1 MSLRK
6 HGAFLSAPFERSRVN
21 AQHNNIVLYWQN
33 QVRRYG
39 ERAAYRAKLDGEWVY
54 RSWQEYGQV
63 VKQFAMGL
71 LSLGLRAGDRV
82 AILGSTREE
91 WDWADRATLA
101 VGGIGVGVYHSSTPE
116 QIRYIVDHSEASILV
131 VEDENQWRKIEEIR
145 TEIPRVKKFVLMD
158 PLSDMSDECTMSFA
172 ELLALGQKNEDA
184 LEDEYCS
191 RGKAIETSDAA
202 IYVYTSGTTGPPKGA
217 VLTHGN
223 ILAIMEAFGQ
233 MGIFVPEEDRTV
245 AWLPLPHVFGRF
257 VILSAIYTAN
267 TWTYA
272 GEIDTLIDDLADIQP
287 TVFHSVPRI
296 YEKIYQKMTSGM
308 AQASP
313 TKRMLFDYCVKIGS
327 AVSRCRQEKRPIPF
341 LLRMKHLIAERLVF
355 RKLRGLFGGRIRC
368 AITGGAPLS
377 KEILEFFHA
386 AGILILE
393 AYGLTESPSAAF
405 NRPDDFRFGTVGP
418 PVPGMEIRIA
428 EDGEI
433 LLRSPIVFAG
443 YLKDPEKTRE
453 AFRDDGWYC
462 TGDIGVLSPDGF
474 VTITDRK
481 KDIIITA
488 GGKNVAPQNIE
499 NLLKTSPMISQVMVY
514 GDRKPYLTALFTLD
528 PEALAAWGEAE
539 GLKVADLSGLC
550 RNERLRERIGE
561 IVKEKS
567 RSLASFETIKRFE
580 ILPQDFALDTG
591 EITPTLKVKRRFV
604 TEKYRELLEG
614 MYN

>member
-1 MSLRK
+1 MSEK
-6 HGAFLSAPFERSRVN
+6 
-21 AQHNNIVLYWQN
+21 HNNIVLYWQN
-33 QVRRYG
+33 QVRSYG
-39 ERAAYRAKLDGEWVY
+39 ERAAYRLKVDGEWVT
-54 RSWQEYGQV
+54 RSWHEYGEV

-71 LSLGLRAGDRV
+71 LSLGLGAGERV

-101 VGGIGVGVYHSSTPE
+101 VGGVGVGVYHSSTPE

-131 VEDENQWRKIEEIR
+131 VEDENQWRKIKEIR
-145 TEIPRVKKFVLMD
+145 AEIPRVKKFVLMD
-158 PLSDMSDECTMSFA
+158 PLSDMSDAGTMSFA
-172 ELLALGQKNEDA
+172 DLLALGRKNEDA
-184 LEDEYCS
+184 LEEEYWS
-191 RGKAIETSDAA
+191 RGERIETSDPA

-223 ILAIMEAFGQ
+223 IVAILEAFRQ

-257 VILSAIYTAN
+257 IILSAIYSTN
-267 TWTYA
+267 MWSYA
-272 GEIDTLIDDLADIQP
+272 GEIDTLIEDLADIQP

-313 TKRMLFDYCVKIGS
+313 MKRMLFDTCVRIGS
-327 AVSRCRQEKRPIPF
+327 EVSRRRQEKRSIPF
-341 LLRMKHLIAERLVF
+341 SLKAKYFLAERLVF

-418 PVPGMEIRIA
+418 AVPGMEIKIA

-433 LLRSPIVFAG
+433 LLQSPIVFAG
-443 YLKDPEKTRE
+443 YLKDPEKTEE

-462 TGDIGVLSPDGF
+462 TGDIGVLSSDGF

-499 NLLKTSPMISQVMVY
+499 NLLKTSPMISQVMVC
-514 GDRKPYLTALFTLD
+514 GDGKPYLTALITLD
-528 PEALAAWGEAE
+528 PEALAAWAE
-539 GLKVADLSGLC
+539 GEGIVAKDPSELC
-550 RNERLRERIGE
+550 RNGRIKEYIGD

-567 RSLASFETIKRFE
+567 RDLASFETIKKFE
-580 ILPQDFALDTG
+580 ILPEDFSQEAG

-604 TEKYRELLEG
+604 SEKYRDLLEN
-614 MYN
+614 MYG

>member
-1 MSLRK
+1 MN
-6 HGAFLSAPFERSRVN
+6 V
-21 AQHNNIVLYWQN
+21 QHKNIVLYCQD
-33 QVRRYG
+33 QVRKYG
-39 ERAAYRAKLDGEWVY
+39 DRPAYRRKVSGEWVR
-54 RSWQEYGQV
+54 RSWKEYGEV
-63 VKQFAMGL
+63 VKQCAIGL
-71 LSLGLRAGDRV
+71 MSLGIRAGDRV

-91 WDWADRATLA
+91 WDWADRATIA
-101 VGGIGVGVYHSSTPE
+101 IGGIGVGVYHSSTPE
-116 QIRYIVDHSEASILV
+116 QVRYIVDHSEASILV
-131 VEDENQWRKIEEIR
+131 VEDENQWKKIKEIR
-145 TEIPRVKKFVLMD
+145 AEIPRVKKFVLMD
-158 PLSDMSDECTMSFA
+158 ALPDMPDASTMSFA
-172 ELLALGQKNEDA
+172 DLLALGRENEDT
-184 LEDEYCS
+184 LEEEYWS

-223 ILAIMEAFGQ
+223 ILAIMEGFRE
-233 MGIFVPEEDRTV
+233 MGIFVPEEDKTV

-257 VILSAIYTAN
+257 IILSAIYTAN
-267 TWTYA
+267 MWSYA

-313 TKRMLFDYCVKIGS
+313 MKRMLFDACVKTGS
-327 AVSRCRQEKRPIPF
+327 EVSLRRQQKRRIPF
-341 LLRMKHLIAERLVF
+341 SLRGKHMIAERLVF

-377 KEILEFFHA
+377 NEILEFFHA

-418 PVPGMEIRIA
+418 AVPGMEIKIA

-443 YLKDPEKTRE
+443 YLKDPERTKE
-453 AFRDDGWYC
+453 AFREDGWYC
-462 TGDIGVLSPDGF
+462 TGDIGVLSSDGF

-514 GDRKPYLTALFTLD
+514 GDRKPYLTALITLD
-528 PEALAAWGEAE
+528 PEALSAWAE
-539 GLKVADLSGLC
+539 GEGIRGEDLSELC
-550 RNERLRERIGE
+550 QNGRVREYIGD

-567 RSLASFETIKRFE
+567 RDLASFETIKNFE
-580 ILPQDFALDTG
+580 ILPEDFSQEAG

-604 TEKYRELLEG
+604 SDKYRDLLEN
-614 MYN
+614 MYG